1 MHKNSSLFETH
12 YLRSERSFVSECRKR
27 NLHFDASFLKECQ
40 KHSLLLPVLEING
53 QSQYDTFQIPLVA
66 KILNKARRLSDIKE
80 KLEDLRTSVAG
91 IERVLPLLYQVRYFY
106 QEDIYSFRS
115 SGILPPFKMNEEQVI
130 AFSTDFAKFFYD
142 ALKRYKP
149 KQYLKD
155 LGLDK
160 KELVEIRDSL
170 FISGHNIDPMA
181 KWYSFIR
188 TIRLADDS
196 KFKLIEKEVLLA
208 HDFYILSELL
218 TLFYRDAIGKDILDP
233 EDIFDGR
240 AGKWKLKDCQECG
253 REMRINN
260 AREKY
265 CLSCKRKIA
274 ERDGV
279 TSMCSNKECKKPFYK
294 YVDGDEMVNKPFK
307 SNRKKASS
315 SETVTKAKLHYGRMV
330 IYTMC
335 ECGTLN
341 YEVTEKGWF

>member
-12 YLRSERSFVSECRKR
+12 YLRSERGFISECRKR
-27 NLHFDASFLKECQ
+27 NLHFDTKLLSECQ
-40 KHSLLLPVLEING
+40 KHALLLPVLEING
-53 QSQYDTFQIPLVA
+53 EAQYDTFQISLVA
-66 KILNKARRLSDIKE
+66 KILNKVSKLSDIEE
-80 KLEDLRTSVAG
+80 KLEDIKTSTAG

-115 SGILPPFKMNEEQVI
+115 SGILPPFKMNREQAV
-130 AFSTDFAKFFYD
+130 AFSSNFAEFFYD
-142 ALKRYKP
+142 ALKKYKP
-149 KQYLKD
+149 KQYLKG

-160 KELVEIRDSL
+160 KEFVEIRNSL

-181 KWYSFIR
+181 KWYPFIR
-188 TIRLADDS
+188 TIRLADDG

-208 HDFYILSELL
+208 HDFYILAELL
-218 TLFYRDAIGKDILDP
+218 TLFYRDAIGQDILDP

-240 AGKWKLKDCQECG
+240 GGKWRLKDCEECG
-253 REMRINN
+253 QEMRAKN

-274 ERDGV
+274 EREGV
-279 TSMCSNKECKKPFYK
+279 TSKCSKCSKPFYK

-307 SNRKKASS
+307 SNRKKVGGSD
-315 SETVTKAKLHYGRMV
+315 TVTKVKLHYGRVV

-341 YEVTEKGWF
+341 YEVIEKGWF